1 MVNNILTLN
10 RDQLR
15 NPLFNSLKDLKNI
28 MNSRKNLYRNSRI
41 FMGQT
46 KVLLYL
52 LLVTFS
58 ISCGKGKHGDFTV
71 MSGSFRQSVIEA
83 GELEAINASYIMM
96 PRIAYQ
102 YGYQFKLVGLVE
114 HGKLVHKGDSI
125 IKLDASSVYKYIIER
140 EDMLENELA
149 AAKKQAVQSENNIQE
164 LNAQFRSE
172 QAAYDLK
179 KLEVE
184 RSTFDTDVK
193 KRIKELEFQQ
203 ATIRLNKVKRNLELK
218 PTLDNY
224 DRRIQGIKVIQR
236 ETELKSAKETL
247 KQFLIRSPLDG
258 TFQVAS
264 NRNYSNPQNWRLGD
278 SPYQG
283 YVVASIPDVTRMKAK
298 TYINEAEFKKVK
310 PGMKV
315 IVRLDAMPSVP
326 FNGIITDISKI
337 CFARDR
343 EKVFNVVV
351 EIAGSDL
358 RLKPG
363 MTVNCEYILYESD
376 NDLFVPNNCLLKE
389 KGQSYIFIKR
399 GGSTRKIEVQS
410 EVSNSNHTIIK
421 GDVKSGQKLV
431 PFAEALNKKNQ

>member
-1 MVNNILTLN
+1 
-10 RDQLR
+10 
-15 NPLFNSLKDLKNI
+15 
-28 MNSRKNLYRNSRI
+28 MNKRKQLYRNSRI
-41 FMGQT
+41 FQGQA

-52 LLVTFS
+52 LLISFS
-58 ISCGKGKHGDFTV
+58 ISCSKGKPGDFTV
-71 MSGSFRQSVIEA
+71 MTGSFRQSVIEA
-83 GELEAINASYIMM
+83 GELEAIKASYIMM

-102 YGYQFKLVGLVE
+102 YGYQFKLIGLAE

-125 IKLDASSVYKYIIER
+125 IKLDPSSVYKYIIER

-149 AAKKQAVQSENNIQE
+149 AANKQAVQSENNIQE
-164 LNAQFRSE
+164 LNAQLKSE

-184 RSTFDTDVK
+184 RSKFDTDVK

-203 ATIRLNKVKRNLELK
+203 ATIRLTKVKRNFELK
-218 PTLDNY
+218 PKLDNY
-224 DRRIQGIKVIQR
+224 DFKIQRIRVFQR

-258 TFQVAS
+258 TFQVSS
-264 NRNYSNPQNWRLGD
+264 NRNFSNPQNWRLGD

-283 YVVASIPDVTRMKAK
+283 YIIASIPDITKMKAK
-298 TYINEAEFKKVK
+298 TYINEAEISKVK

-315 IVRLDAMPSVP
+315 IVRLDALPSVP

-337 CFARDR
+337 CFTRDR

-351 EIAGSDL
+351 EIAESDL

-399 GGSTRKIEVQS
+399 GGSARKIEVQS
-410 EVSNSNHTIIK
+410 EASNSNHTIIK
-421 GDVKSGQKLV
+421 GEVKPGQKLV
-431 PFAEALNKKNQ
+431 PFEEALNQKNL